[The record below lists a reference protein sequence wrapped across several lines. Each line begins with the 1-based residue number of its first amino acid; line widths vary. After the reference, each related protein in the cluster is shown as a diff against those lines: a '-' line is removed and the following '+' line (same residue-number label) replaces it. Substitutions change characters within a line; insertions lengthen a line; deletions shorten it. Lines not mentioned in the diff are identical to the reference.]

1 MDDVRPQSFETHRQV
16 VPVYLT
22 ALGILF
28 LNILWSVYRLVVVA
42 SADAFVSLLVAI
54 ALLMIALYA
63 RKFALTVQNRLIRLE
78 MRLRLQELLPPDL
91 QGRIKELSHGQL
103 IALRFAG
110 DAELP
115 GLCRRVLDEGLT
127 DKTAIKKLIK
137 DWQADHLRA

>member
-1 MDDVRPQSFETHRQV
+1 MDDVRPQSFENHRQV

-42 SADAFVSLLVAI
+42 SADAFVSLLVAV

-91 QGRIKELSHGQL
+91 LGRIKELSHGQL
-103 IALRFAG
+103 IALRFAS